1 MEIINWEEEFVP
13 EVSIS
18 SLLQEKHGLCQ
29 HCLDASEITIDSSLE
44 EMEEE
49 GLKGYKCLLLKEL
62 KEVEKEITSLN
73 QNQTK

>member
-29 HCLDASEITIDSSLE
+29 HCLDADTTTIDSSLE
-44 EMEEE
+44 ENEKE
-49 GLKGYKCLLLKEL
+49 GLKAYKCLLLKEL

-73 QNQTK
+73 QKNK